1 MQALHPTQGKSLVN
15 PYLRWGKCLNMIF
28 LYIKLDIVISSAMLK
43 ATEFVF
49 SNCSQWVL
57 LVFIAWFC
65 DIRKK
70 SAKIKSAYKQDY
82 VHCTGD
88 VDFDFAGPAIQASA
102 VAGYVRFLLEEKR
115 ENFNIAAVRIWE
127 VLVTTKMK
135 WGALK
140 EKETG
145 TQMTFPP

>member
-1 MQALHPTQGKSLVN
+1 M
-15 PYLRWGKCLNMIF
+15 
-28 LYIKLDIVISSAMLK
+28 
-43 ATEFVF
+43 
-49 SNCSQWVL
+49 

-127 VLVTTKMK
+127 VLVTTKM
-135 WGALK
+135 
-140 EKETG
+140 TG
-145 TQMTFPP
+145 THMTFPP

>member
-1 MQALHPTQGKSLVN
+1 
-15 PYLRWGKCLNMIF
+15 MIF

-49 SNCSQWVL
+49 ANCSQWVL

-102 VAGYVRFLLEEKR
+102 VAGYVRKKKS
-115 ENFNIAAVRIWE
+115 IRI
-127 VLVTTKMK
+127 LI
-135 WGALK
+135 
-140 EKETG
+140 
-145 TQMTFPP
+145 